1 MSERVKALE
10 LLEKIT
16 DFDNN
21 GVSHEELLEYLIKNF
36 LSGDR
41 ALECMEAAAEEFNT
55 FIDEEDGDS
64 DDDVEEIL
72 ECPNCMSSG
81 INLTWDFIYDTGDS
95 ISKCNDCGHTDEPSK
110 FIQD

>member
-21 GVSHEELLEYLIKNF
+21 GVSHEEILEYLIKNF

-55 FIDEEDGDS
+55 FIDEEDEDS

-72 ECPNCMSSG
+72 ECPNCMSSD
-81 INLTWDFIYDTGDS
+81 INLTWDFDYDTGN
-95 ISKCNDCGHTDEPSK
+95 IYKCNDCEHTDVPSK

>member
-21 GVSHEELLEYLIKNF
+21 GVSHEEVLEYLIKNF

-55 FIDEEDGDS
+55 FIDEEEDA
-64 DDDVEEIL
+64 EE
-72 ECPNCMSSG
+72 EAEEE
-81 INLTWDFIYDTGDS
+81 F
-95 ISKCNDCGHTDEPSK
+95 
-110 FIQD
+110 

>member
-10 LLEKIT
+10 ILEKIT

-21 GVSHEELLEYLIKNF
+21 GVSHEEVLEYLIKNY

-55 FIDEEDGDS
+55 LMDDEDDEEEA
-64 DDDVEEIL
+64 EED
-72 ECPNCMSSG
+72 ECPDCKSTDIYGWSF
-81 INLTWDFIYDTGDS
+81 DYDTGDK
-95 ISKCNDCGHTDEPSK
+95 IYKCSECGNEFK
-110 FIQD
+110 K

>member
-1 MSERVKALE
+1 MSERLKALE

-21 GVSHEELLEYLIKNF
+21 GVSHEEILEYLIKNF

-55 FIDEEDGDS
+55 FIDEEDDDS

-72 ECPNCMSSG
+72 ECPNCMSSD
-81 INLTWDFIYDTGDS
+81 INLTWDFDYDTADS
-95 ISKCNDCGHTDEPSK
+95 VSKCNDCEHTDTPSK